1 VEIFGIPAASLVQSF
16 INGLALGW
24 IYILIA
30 MGLSL
35 VFGTMRIL
43 QFAHGEVYMLGAYA
57 VYDFVVLHGLP
68 FLVAMPLCMATGLVL
83 GLILERFFFRPLGG
97 EFLPTIMIALGV
109 MIVLQA
115 MVTVGFGVTPK
126 SVPSFAPHA
135 VEVLGLRLGSDR
147 LIAVAVSIALILL
160 LYFFLKRTKLGLALT
175 AAAQHREASLLMG
188 INPTHM
194 SLTAMAVGS
203 AMASVAGGLMGSIFP
218 LNPVMGGTALMK
230 GLIIIILGGMGSL
243 PGVLVGGL
251 ILGFIDGVAPV
262 VSGPATAAIAPLF
275 IVTMILVLRPQ
286 GLFGHE

>member
-1 VEIFGIPAASLVQSF
+1 MEVFGIPAASLVQSF

-97 EFLPTIMIALGV
+97 EFLPTIMIALGL

-115 MVTVGFGVTPK
+115 IVTVGFGVTPK
-126 SVPSFAPHA
+126 SIPSFAPHA

-243 PGVLVGGL
+243 PGVVVGGL

-262 VSGPATAAIAPLF
+262 VSGPATAALAPLF

>member
-1 VEIFGIPAASLVQSF
+1 MEIFGIPAASLVQSF

-115 MVTVGFGVTPK
+115 IVTVGFGVTPK

-262 VSGPATAAIAPLF
+262 VSGPAMAAIAPLF

>member
-1 VEIFGIPAASLVQSF
+1 VEVFGIPAASLVQSF

-97 EFLPTIMIALGV
+97 EFLPTIMIALGL

-115 MVTVGFGVTPK
+115 IVTVGFGVTPK
-126 SVPSFAPHA
+126 SIPSFAPHA

-243 PGVLVGGL
+243 PGVVVGGL

-262 VSGPATAAIAPLF
+262 VSGPATAALAPLF
-275 IVTMILVLRPQ
+275 IVTIILVLRPQ

>member
-1 VEIFGIPAASLVQSF
+1 MEIFGIPAASLVQSF
-16 INGLALGW
+16 VNGLSLGW

-115 MVTVGFGVTPK
+115 IATVGFGVTPK
-126 SVPSFAPHA
+126 SIPSFAPHA

-188 INPTHM
+188 ISPTHM

-243 PGVLVGGL
+243 PGVVVGGL
-251 ILGFIDGVAPV
+251 VLGFIDGVAPV
-262 VSGPATAAIAPLF
+262 VSGPATAALAPLF
-275 IVTMILVLRPQ
+275 IVTIILVLRPQ

>member
-1 VEIFGIPAASLVQSF
+1 MEIFGIPAGSLVQSF

-57 VYDFVVLHGLP
+57 VYYFVVMHGLP

-83 GLILERFFFRPLGG
+83 GLILERFFFRPMTG

-115 MVTVGFGVTPK
+115 AVTVGFGVTPK
-126 SVPSFAPHA
+126 SIPSFAPRA
-135 VEVLGLRLGSDR
+135 VDVAGLRLGSDR

-160 LYFFLKRTKLGLALT
+160 LYFFLKRTKLGQALT

-188 INPTHM
+188 INPIQM
-194 SLTAMAVGS
+194 SVTAMAIGG

-218 LNPVMGGTALMK
+218 INPVMGGTALVK

-243 PGVLVGGL
+243 PGVVVGGL

-262 VSGPATAAIAPLF
+262 VSGAATAAIAPLF
-275 IVTMILVLRPQ
+275 IVTIILVLRPQ

>member
-1 VEIFGIPAASLVQSF
+1 MEIFGIPAASLVQSF
-16 INGLALGW
+16 VNGLSLGW

-115 MVTVGFGVTPK
+115 IATVGFGVTPK
-126 SVPSFAPHA
+126 SIPSFAPHA

-188 INPTHM
+188 ISPTHM

-218 LNPVMGGTALMK
+218 INPVMGGTALMK

-243 PGVLVGGL
+243 PGVVVGGL
-251 ILGFIDGVAPV
+251 VLGFIDGVAPV
-262 VSGPATAAIAPLF
+262 VSGPATAALAPLF
-275 IVTMILVLRPQ
+275 IVTIILVLRPQ

>member
-115 MVTVGFGVTPK
+115 IVTVGFGVTPK

-262 VSGPATAAIAPLF
+262 VSGPAMAAIAPLF

>member
-1 VEIFGIPAASLVQSF
+1 LVQSF
-16 INGLALGW
+16 VNGISLGW

-115 MVTVGFGVTPK
+115 IATVGFGVTPK
-126 SVPSFAPHA
+126 SIPSFAPHA

-188 INPTHM
+188 ISPTHM

-218 LNPVMGGTALMK
+218 INPVMGGTALMK

-243 PGVLVGGL
+243 PGVVVGGL
-251 ILGFIDGVAPV
+251 VLGFIDGVAPV
-262 VSGPATAAIAPLF
+262 VSGPATAALAPLF
-275 IVTMILVLRPQ
+275 IVTIILVLRPQ

>member
-16 INGLALGW
+16 VNGLSLGW

-115 MVTVGFGVTPK
+115 IATVGFGVTPK
-126 SVPSFAPHA
+126 SIPSFAPHA

-188 INPTHM
+188 ISPTHM

-218 LNPVMGGTALMK
+218 INPVMGGTALMK

-243 PGVLVGGL
+243 PGVVVGGL
-251 ILGFIDGVAPV
+251 VLGFIDGVAPV
-262 VSGPATAAIAPLF
+262 VSGPATAALAPLF
-275 IVTMILVLRPQ
+275 IVTIILVLRPQ

>member
-1 VEIFGIPAASLVQSF
+1 VDIFGIPAGSLVQSF

-57 VYDFVVLHGLP
+57 VYFFSVTHGLP
-68 FLVAMPLCMATGLVL
+68 FLVAMPLSMVTGLVL

-115 MVTVGFGVTPK
+115 VVTVGFGVTPK
-126 SVPSFAPHA
+126 SIPSFAPHA
-135 VEVLGLRLGSDR
+135 VEVLGVRLGSDR
-147 LIAVAVSIALILL
+147 LIAVGVSVAMVLL
-160 LYFFLKRTKLGLALT
+160 LYLFLKRSKYGQALT

-188 INPTHM
+188 INPTQM
-194 SLTAMAVGS
+194 SVIAMAIGS
-203 AMASVAGGLMGSIFP
+203 ALAAIAGGLMGSIFP
-218 LNPVMGGTALMK
+218 INPVMGGTALVK

-243 PGVLVGGL
+243 LGVVVGGL

-262 VSGPATAAIAPLF
+262 ISGPAVAAIAPLF
-275 IVTMILVLRPQ
+275 IVTVILVLRPQ

>member
-1 VEIFGIPAASLVQSF
+1 MQSF

-97 EFLPTIMIALGV
+97 EFLPTIMIALGL

-115 MVTVGFGVTPK
+115 IVTVGFGVTPK
-126 SVPSFAPHA
+126 SIPSFAPHA

-243 PGVLVGGL
+243 PGVVVGGL

-262 VSGPATAAIAPLF
+262 VSGPATAAQLPCSS
-275 IVTMILVLRPQ
+275 
-286 GLFGHE
+286 

>member
-1 VEIFGIPAASLVQSF
+1 MEIFGIPTASLVQSF

-126 SVPSFAPHA
+126 SIPSFAPHA
-135 VEVLGLRLGSDR
+135 VEVLGLRLGGDR

-188 INPTHM
+188 IKPTHM

-203 AMASVAGGLMGSIFP
+203 VMASVAGGLMGSIFP
-218 LNPVMGGTALMK
+218 INPVMGGTALIK

-243 PGVLVGGL
+243 PGVVVGGL

-275 IVTMILVLRPQ
+275 IVTIILVLRPQ

>member
-1 VEIFGIPAASLVQSF
+1 MEIFGIPAASLVQSF
-16 INGLALGW
+16 VNGLSLGW

-115 MVTVGFGVTPK
+115 IVTVGFGVTPK
-126 SVPSFAPHA
+126 SIPSFAPHA

-188 INPTHM
+188 ISPTHM

-243 PGVLVGGL
+243 PGVVVGGL

-262 VSGPATAAIAPLF
+262 VSGPATAALAPLF
-275 IVTMILVLRPQ
+275 IVTIILVLRPQ

>member
-16 INGLALGW
+16 VNGLALGW

-68 FLVAMPLCMATGLVL
+68 FLAAMPLCMATGLIL

-115 MVTVGFGVTPK
+115 MATVGFGVTPK
-126 SVPSFAPHA
+126 SIPSFAPHA

-160 LYFFLKRTKLGLALT
+160 LYLFLKRTKLGLALT

-194 SLTAMAVGS
+194 SVAAMAIGS
-203 AMASVAGGLMGSIFP
+203 VMASVAGGLMGSIFP
-218 LNPVMGGTALMK
+218 INPVMGGTALMK

-243 PGVLVGGL
+243 PGVVVGGL

-262 VSGPATAAIAPLF
+262 VSGAATAAIAPLF
-275 IVTMILVLRPQ
+275 IVTIILVLRPQ